1 MTTKIV
7 RGCTVICGVDGEG
20 RSEEILSGAVL
31 IENGTI
37 KAIGEADEFIRTM
50 PEVEVLGGD
59 EFIVFPG
66 LINAHHHVGL
76 TPFQLGAPDMP
87 LELWLVERMGT
98 RAVPWRL
105 DTFYSAFELV
115 RSGVTT
121 VQHLHNRVP
130 GGPDEV
136 CEAAVQVIEAYRDLG
151 MRVSYSYCM
160 RDRNRIVYGDDDA
173 FLATLP
179 TDLARE
185 LDAAIAP
192 LKLSIDGNI
201 DAFERL
207 TRNYVDDDDVAV
219 QLSPLNF
226 HWCSEHALERIS
238 DAAKRHNA
246 SIHMHLLETPY
257 QRAFARRETGGS
269 PLRTLERLGLL
280 NSRMTL
286 GHGVWTTENDLDA
299 IAASDTRVCHN
310 CSSNMRLKSGTAPV
324 NDMLSRG
331 IKVAIGIDEAGIND
345 DRDMFA
351 EMRQVLNSHRPPGHS
366 APAPSPAQVFKM
378 ASEYGALSTGFGA
391 RIGRLE
397 PGRAADMILLKRS
410 QIATPYLDPS
420 VSILDAIMMR
430 GKPEGVDTVLVG
442 GETILSGGRFT
453 RIDEDAI
460 LAELAETLAGPRTK
474 DEERRR
480 KMAQRTVPYAERFYD
495 GWLDDEP
502 LEPYE
507 YRNSRI

>member
-1 MTTKIV
+1 MATKIV
-7 RGCTVICGVDGEG
+7 RGCTVICGVDEEG
-20 RSEEILSGAVL
+20 QPEEIVNGAVL

-37 KAIGEADEFIRTM
+37 KGISDADDLTRTM
-50 PEVEVLGGD
+50 PELEVVGGD

-76 TPFQLGAPDMP
+76 TPFQLGAPDLP
-87 LELWLVERMGT
+87 LELWIIERMGA

-105 DTFYSAFELV
+105 DTLYSAFELI

-136 CEAAVQVIEAYRDLG
+136 CDAASQVIGAYRDLG
-151 MRVSYSYCM
+151 MRVSYSYCL
-160 RDRNRIVYGDDDA
+160 RDRNRIIYGDDDA

-179 TDLARE
+179 HDLASE
-185 LDAAIAP
+185 LDAAITP

-207 TRNYVDDDDVAV
+207 TRDYADDDGVAL
-219 QLSPLNF
+219 QLAPLNF
-226 HWCSEHALERIS
+226 QWCSEHALERVS
-238 DAAKRHNA
+238 DAATRHNA

-269 PLRTLERLGLL
+269 PLKVLERLGLL

-299 IAASDTRVCHN
+299 IAATDTRICHN

-351 EMRQVLNSHRPPGHS
+351 EMRQVLNTHRPPGHA
-366 APAPSPAQVFKM
+366 APAPTASDVFKM

-397 PGRAADMILLKRS
+397 PGRAADMVLLKKS
-410 QIATPYLDPS
+410 QVSAPYLDPS

-430 GKPEGVDTVLVG
+430 GKPAGVDTVLIG
-442 GETILSGGRFT
+442 GETVLSGGRIT
-453 RIDEDAI
+453 RIDESAI

-474 DEERRR
+474 DEEARRR
-480 KMAQRTVPYAERFYD
+480 MAQRTRKYAEQFFD
-495 GWLDDEP
+495 GWLDAEP
-502 LEPYE
+502 MEPYE
-507 YRNSRI
+507 LRNSRI

>member
-7 RGCTVICGVDGEG
+7 RGCTVICGVDDEG
-20 RSEEILSGAVL
+20 NVEEIT
-31 IENGTI
+31 NGTI
-37 KAIGEADEFIRTM
+37 LIEDGTIKTIADADELIRAM
-50 PEVEVLGGD
+50 PEIEVTGGD

-87 LELWLVERMGT
+87 LELWITERMGA

-121 VQHLHNRVP
+121 VQHLHNRVA

-136 CEAAVQVIEAYRDLG
+136 CEAAKQVIGTYRDLG

-160 RDRNRIVYGDDDA
+160 RDRNRIVYGDDDE

-179 TDLARE
+179 ADLATE
-185 LDAAIAP
+185 LDAAITP
-192 LKLSIDGNI
+192 FKLNIDGNI
-201 DAFERL
+201 EAFERM
-207 TRNYVDDDDVAV
+207 RQNYAGDDGVAI
-219 QLSPLNF
+219 QLAPINF
-226 HWCSEHALERIS
+226 HWCSDLALERIS
-238 DAAKRHNA
+238 DVAQRHDA

-269 PLRTLERLGLL
+269 PLLTLERFGLL

-286 GHGVWTTENDLDA
+286 GHGVWTSENDLDA

-351 EMRQVLNSHRPPGHS
+351 EMRLVLNSHRPPGHS

-397 PGRAADMILLKRS
+397 PGRAADMVLLKKS
-410 QIATPYLDPS
+410 QISSPYLDPS
-420 VSILDAIMMR
+420 VSILDAVIMR

-442 GETILSGGRFT
+442 GEIILSGGRFT
-453 RIDEDAI
+453 RIDEGAV
-460 LAELAETLAGPRTK
+460 LAELTETLAGPRTE

-480 KMAQRTVPYAERFYD
+480 KMAQRTVTHAEQFYD

-502 LEPYE
+502 MEPYE

>member
-7 RGCTVICGVDGEG
+7 RGSAVICGVDNEG
-20 RSEEILSGAVL
+20 HAEEMTDGAILVEDGA
-31 IENGTI
+31 I
-37 KAIGEADEFIRTM
+37 KAIGEADDLIRAM
-50 PEVEVLGGD
+50 PEIEVIGGD

-98 RAVPWRL
+98 RSVPWRL

-136 CEAAVQVIEAYRDLG
+136 CEAAAQVIGTYRDLG
-151 MRVSYSYCM
+151 MRVSYSYCL

-179 TDLARE
+179 TDLATE
-185 LDAAIAP
+185 LDAAITP

-201 DAFERL
+201 EAFERL
-207 TRNYVDDDDVAV
+207 TREYADDDGVAV
-219 QLSPLNF
+219 QLAPLNF
-226 HWCSEHALERIS
+226 HWCSEHALERIA
-238 DAAKRHNA
+238 DAAARHDA

-257 QRAFARRETGGS
+257 QRAFARQETSGS
-269 PLRTLERLGLL
+269 PLRTLERFGLL
-280 NSRMTL
+280 NARMTL
-286 GHGVWTTENDLDA
+286 GHGVWTTENDLEA
-299 IAASDTRVCHN
+299 IAATDTRVCHN

-366 APAPSPAQVFKM
+366 APSPSPAQVFKM

-391 RIGRLE
+391 RIGRLA
-397 PGRAADMILLKRS
+397 PGRAADMVLLRRS
-410 QIATPYLDPS
+410 QITTPYLDPT
-420 VSILDAIMMR
+420 VSMLDAIMMR

-442 GETILSGGRFT
+442 GEVILSGGRFT
-453 RIDEDAI
+453 RVDEDAVM
-460 LAELAETLAGPRTK
+460 AELAETLAGPRTA

-480 KMAQRTVPYAERFYD
+480 KMARRTLVHAEKFYQ

-502 LEPYE
+502 MEPYD
-507 YRNSRI
+507 YRNSKI